1 MSTTG
6 LRRFVGSSGER
17 RPSSGPAP
25 AERTQTERTQT
36 DRTQTDRTQTD
47 RTQALVERCELCG
60 NPCGPEGTVARP
72 GHGHVADLEHR
83 SIRCVCRPCYLL
95 FTQRGA
101 AGGRYHSVPERFVHV
116 PEPELTPAQWDT
128 LQIPVRIA
136 FLFRSSGLGDSG
148 PDEAGAGEWVAFYPS
163 PAGATQSLLA
173 LDSWTDV
180 VAANPVFATAEPD
193 VEAVLVQ
200 RSGTGFEAFVV
211 PISACYELVA
221 RVRMHW
227 QGFDGGEA
235 VHAQIDGFFT
245 ALRERTGTAH
255 E

>member
-1 MSTTG
+1 VSAPG

-17 RPSSGPAP
+17 RHRREPAGAAQP
-25 AERTQTERTQT
+25 R
-36 DRTQTDRTQTD
+36 
-47 RTQALVERCELCG
+47 VERCELCG
-60 NPCGPEGTVARP
+60 NPCGPEGTVAQP

-116 PEPELTPAQWDT
+116 PEPDLTPAQWET

-136 FLFRSSGLGDSG
+136 FLFRNA
-148 PDEAGAGEWVAFYPS
+148 EMAGTGEWVAFYPS
-163 PAGATQSLLA
+163 PAGATQSLLE
-173 LDSWTDV
+173 LDSWADV

-200 RSGTGFEAFVV
+200 RTGNGPGNGAGTGFEAFVV
-211 PISACYELVA
+211 PITACYELVA

-235 VHAQIDGFFT
+235 VHAQIAAFFA
-245 ALRERTGTAH
+245 ALRERSG
-255 E
+255 EQR